1 MAADFGCFKL
11 RARTPGGEDAL
22 LAYAL
27 SPRDAAAV
35 DAWPLLT
42 GRLANPRG
50 HNPAMF
56 SENDRPE
63 HRAVVRRIIRSHQ
76 IFGSED
82 LLLWFDWQHQLLRVE
97 DPACREVL
105 WRSVDDGPPP
115 EENVVRPPVDP
126 PVRLFL
132 DRRDVAE
139 GIVRRVS

>member
-27 SPRDAAAV
+27 SPHDPAAV

-42 GRLANPRG
+42 GRLPNPRG
-50 HNPAMF
+50 HNRSMF

-63 HRAVVRRIIRSHQ
+63 HRAAVNRIIRSHQ

-82 LLLWFDWQHQLLRVE
+82 LVLWFDWQLRLLRVE
-97 DPACREVL
+97 DLACREVL
-105 WRSVDDGPPP
+105 WRSVDDKPPL
-115 EENVVRPPVDP
+115 EENVARPPLDP
-126 PVRLFL
+126 PIRLFL
-132 DRRDVAE
+132 ERRDLTE
-139 GIVRRVS
+139 GIARRVP